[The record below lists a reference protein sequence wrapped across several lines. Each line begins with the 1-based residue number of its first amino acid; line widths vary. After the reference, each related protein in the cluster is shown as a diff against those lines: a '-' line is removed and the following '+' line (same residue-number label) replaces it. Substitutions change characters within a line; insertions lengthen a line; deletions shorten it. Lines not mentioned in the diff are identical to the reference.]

1 MFRGIE
7 VDGNSVDTDKI
18 QFERSLVNA
27 QISNIIK
34 QAGVDESAI
43 TLDCTFTVDPYSYE
57 ITVECVD
64 EETKI
69 LIKNEIRSI
78 SSGI

>member
-1 MFRGIE
+1 MCRTGKINGVNYQDSLFRWIE

-34 QAGVDESAI
+34 QAGVDLS
-43 TLDCTFTVDPYSYE
+43 
-57 ITVECVD
+57 
-64 EETKI
+64 
-69 LIKNEIRSI
+69 LIHI
-78 SSGI
+78 